1 MSIKF
6 VGNQPLTRNIVV
18 VDDGS
23 LCLKVYG
30 PAEKKDGWGFVILN
44 TNQEQEML
52 AVRCKM

>member
-6 VGNQPLTRNIVV
+6 VDKTRNIVV

-30 PAEKKDGWGFVILN
+30 PAEKKEGWGSVILN

-52 AVRCKM
+52 AVSCKM

>member
-6 VGNQPLTRNIVV
+6 VDKTRNIV

-30 PAEKKDGWGFVILN
+30 PAEKKEGWGSVILN

>member
-1 MSIKF
+1 MIIKF
-6 VGNQPLTRNIVV
+6 VDKTRNILV

-30 PAEKKDGWGFVILN
+30 PAEKKEGWGSVILN

-52 AVRCKM
+52 AGSCKM